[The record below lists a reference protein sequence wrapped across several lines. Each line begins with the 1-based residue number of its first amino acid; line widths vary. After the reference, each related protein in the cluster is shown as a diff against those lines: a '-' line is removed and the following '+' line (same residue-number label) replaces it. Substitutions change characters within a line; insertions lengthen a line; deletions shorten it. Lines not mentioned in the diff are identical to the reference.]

1 MKWVNFTMRALPW
14 SMYEAQCCF
23 LDPPLQLYTHYGLP
37 LPLTY
42 NAYIFFCLQPL
53 QHHLS
58 HNVCSTFLLKNYQTL
73 NQWKNSENNINL
85 VFCFLYVYKE
95 NAKNFPWFFC
105 TWLAIYLIPRAS
117 STLRYF
123 STFLCFNFS

>member
-1 MKWVNFTMRALPW
+1 
-14 SMYEAQCCF
+14 MYEAQCCF
-23 LDPPLQLYTHYGLP
+23 LDLPLQLHTHYGLP

-42 NAYIFFCLQPL
+42 NAYIFFFCSQLL
-53 QHHLS
+53 QHHVS

-85 VFCFLYVYKE
+85 VFCFLYNVYKE
-95 NAKNFPWFFC
+95 NAKNFLRFFC
-105 TWLAIYLIPRAS
+105 IWLAIYLIPRAS
-117 STLRYF
+117 STLIYF